1 VGVWGPAARELVES
15 VTEDDISNAAF
26 PYATAKAFRIQNIPV
41 WALRMSYVGEYGWEI
56 YTAAEHGQK
65 LWDILWRAGQKHRVV
80 PVGIGVYGTT
90 ARLEKCNRLY
100 GGDLDTEYNP
110 VEAGLALPKVKAQDF
125 IGKAAFLKARDTDP
139 AAVLCT
145 LTVDDHTASNG
156 EKRYIVGHVPVLTE
170 DGKPI
175 TDAKNRRS
183 YVTSAGAGPCV
194 GKFIL
199 MAYLPP
205 EHAKVGNRLK
215 VEYFA
220 EQYPVTVEAVG
231 LTPLFDPENQ
241 RMKG

>member
-1 VGVWGPAARELVES
+1 
-15 VTEDDISNAAF
+15 
-26 PYATAKAFRIQNIPV
+26 
-41 WALRMSYVGEYGWEI
+41 
-56 YTAAEHGQK
+56 
-65 LWDILWRAGQKHRVV
+65 
-80 PVGIGVYGTT
+80 VYGTT

-110 VEAGLALPKVKAQDF
+110 VEAGLALPKVKTQDF
-125 IGKAAFLKARDTDP
+125 IGKAAFLKARETDP

-170 DGKPI
+170 DGQPI

-220 EQYPVTVEAVG
+220 EPYPVTVEAVG